1 MTRRDHEELH
11 ESRPA
16 TRDLRLKGNIVCDL
30 DGVVYRGEA
39 EVNGAGRAL
48 SLLADAGYRI
58 IFATNNSSRTDAE
71 VAAKIEGASG
81 YPASIDQIV
90 TSARAA
96 AVLLGSDPLDVYV
109 VGGEGLRVAVAEAG
123 HEVVSTGRAAQAVV
137 MGFDPLLTYDRI
149 KEATI
154 AVRNGARFIASNLDT
169 TLPVAGDGIWPGAGS
184 LVAAVEA
191 ASARTAEPAGKPFAP
206 MRGLIETRLGPG
218 PVWAVGDRPE
228 TDLELGRRAGWTTVL
243 VLSGVTG
250 VDAAEQAGADL
261 MLSSIADLPAALSA
275 I

>member
-1 MTRRDHEELH
+1 MTRRDGGENGNP
-11 ESRPA
+11 RPA
-16 TRDLRLKGNIVCDL
+16 TRDSRLAGNIVCDL

-48 SLLADAGYRI
+48 SLLAGAGYRI
-58 IFATNNSSRTDAE
+58 VFATNNSSRTDAE
-71 VAAKIEGASG
+71 VAAKIEAVSG
-81 YPASIDQIV
+81 FPAGIDQIV

-96 AVLLGSDPLDVYV
+96 AVLLGSDPLNVYV
-109 VGGEGLRVAVAEAG
+109 VGGEGLRVAVADAG
-123 HEVVSTGRAAQAVV
+123 HEIVSTGGAAQAVV
-137 MGFDPLLTYDRI
+137 MGFDRRLTYDRI

-154 AVRNGARFIASNLDT
+154 AVRSGARFIASNLDK

-191 ASARTAEPAGKPFAP
+191 ASGRIAEPAGKPYAP

-250 VDAAEQAGADL
+250 VDAAEQAGADVT
-261 MLSSIADLPAALSA
+261 LSSIADLPAALSA
-275 I
+275 V